1 MKLRRHCGVVGA
13 LAAFTA
19 PLVVSLLLAP
29 PAGAVGSSRVAALQV
44 GLRSHGLYAGPVDGV
59 EGPGTARAV
68 KKLQQ
73 RAGLAVDGVVGP
85 ATRKA
90 LGRYG
95 RPELGSRALKHGAVG
110 WDVARLQFLLAWH
123 GFPSGAFDGRFGPRT
138 DGALRR
144 FQRWAGLGADGVLGP
159 ATLNPLEAAPARSPI
174 RLLAPVPV
182 APTDGLGFGP
192 RGNRFHTGLD
202 FPAPAG
208 TPVAA
213 AAAGR
218 VAYAAWHP
226 GGWGYLVTIAHGS
239 GLRTM
244 YAHLARIDVRVGRR
258 IAAGALI
265 GAVGSSGIATGA
277 HLHFEARLRGAAIDP
292 LPALG

>member
-13 LAAFTA
+13 VAAFTA
-19 PLVVSLLLAP
+19 PLVVTLLVAP
-29 PAGAVGSSRVAALQV
+29 LAGAVGSSRVAALQV

-59 EGPGTARAV
+59 AGPGTELAV
-68 KKLQQ
+68 RKLQR
-73 RAGLAVDGVVGP
+73 RAGLAVDGVPGP

-95 RPELGSRALKHGAVG
+95 RPELGSRALEHGAVG
-110 WDVARLQFLLAWH
+110 WDVARLQFLLAGH

-144 FQRWAGLGADGVLGP
+144 FQRWADVAPDGILGP
-159 ATLNPLEAAPARSPI
+159 ATLAALDAAPAQSPI
-174 RLLAPVPV
+174 RLKAPLP
-182 APTDGLGFGP
+182 AAQAHGFGP

-208 TPVAA
+208 TAVGA

-244 YAHLARIDVRVGRR
+244 NAHLSRVDVRVGQRVEV
-258 IAAGALI
+258 GTQL
-265 GAVGSSGIATGA
+265 GAVGSSGNASGP
-277 HLHFEARLRGAAIDP
+277 HLHLEARLRGAAVDP
-292 LPALG
+292 RPSLD

>member
-1 MKLRRHCGVVGA
+1 VKLRRHCGVVGA

-19 PLVVSLLLAP
+19 PLVVTLLVAP
-29 PAGAVGSSRVAALQV
+29 PAGAVGNSRVAALQV
-44 GLRSHGLYAGPVDGV
+44 GLRSHGLYAG
-59 EGPGTARAV
+59 
-68 KKLQQ
+68 
-73 RAGLAVDGVVGP
+73 AVDGVVGPSTERAVKTLQRRAGIAVDGVPGP

-95 RPELGSRALKHGAVG
+95 RPELGSRTLKHGAVG

-123 GFPSGAFDGRFGPRT
+123 GFPSGALDGRFGPRT

-144 FQRWAGLGADGVLGP
+144 FQRWAGLSADGILGP
-159 ATLNPLEAAPARSPI
+159 ATLTALDAAPAQSPI
-174 RLLAPVPV
+174 RLLPPVPI
-182 APTDGLGFGP
+182 PPMDGFGP

-208 TPVAA
+208 APVAS

-226 GGWGYLVTIAHGS
+226 GGWGYLVTVAHGS
-239 GLRTM
+239 GVRTM
-244 YAHLARIDVRVGRR
+244 YAHLARVDVEVGATV
-258 IAAGALI
+258 AAGAI
-265 GAVGSSGIATGA
+265 VGAVGSSGISSGP
-277 HLHFEARLRGAAIDP
+277 HLHFEVRLRGAAVDP
-292 LPALG
+292 RPALD